1 VRNAVDTFTH
11 APPLRAT
18 GPCDAAEDTSAISS
32 AAVAWSV
39 EFLGTIRST
48 VAAMGDFMDAWIV
61 DQPGP
66 IASRPLRAVRR
77 AVPEPGPGE
86 LLVEVR
92 ACAVCRTDLH
102 LAEGDLA
109 PRRHGVVPGHEI
121 VGTVVTTGDGVSGWS
136 TGERVGVAWLRH
148 TCGECRFCTRGAENL
163 CPYSS
168 YTGWDEDG
176 GYARFTTVPA
186 AFAYR
191 LPDGYPD
198 PELAPL
204 LCAGIIGWRALRQ
217 TELPPGGRLGV
228 YGFGASAHLTAQ
240 VAIAEGAR
248 VHVLTRSEAAQRLA
262 LELGAVSAADGY
274 AAPPE
279 PLDAAILFAPVGD
292 LVPVAL
298 AALDRGGTLAIAGIH
313 LSEIPPLDYQAHLFQ
328 ERSLRSVTSN
338 TRADGTACLAHAA
351 AHRLR
356 VSVTP
361 YPLSRADDALRD
373 LAADAVTGAAVLIPD

>member
-1 VRNAVDTFTH
+1 ME
-11 APPLRAT
+11 APA
-18 GPCDAAEDTSAISS
+18 SAP
-32 AAVAWSV
+32 
-39 EFLGTIRST
+39 T
-48 VAAMGDFMDAWIV
+48 VAAMGDVMDAWIV

-77 AVPEPGPGE
+77 AVPAPGPGE

-109 PRRHGVVPGHEI
+109 PQRHGDGPGA
-121 VGTVVTTGDGVSGWS
+121 
-136 TGERVGVAWLRH
+136 RNR
-148 TCGECRFCTRGAENL
+148 RFGRRGRGRCDRMDRRRPSRCCLAPRTPAANAAICTRGAENL
-163 CPYSS
+163 CPYST
-168 YTGWDEDG
+168 YTGWDADG
-176 GYARFTTVPA
+176 GYAQFTTVPA

-204 LCAGIIGWRALRQ
+204 LCAGIIGWRALRRAD
-217 TELPPGGRLGV
+217 LPPGGRLGI

-240 VAIAEGAR
+240 VALAEGAR

-262 LELGAVSAADGY
+262 LELGVASAADAY

-313 LSEIPPLDYQAHLFQ
+313 LSQIPPLDYQTHLFQ

-338 TRADGTACLAHAA
+338 TRADGTAFLAHAA

-361 YPLSRADDALRD
+361 YPLGRADDALRD
-373 LAADAVTGAAVLIPD
+373 LAADAGDGRRGAHPGLSGNRRTARGV